1 MTTASEVRLNDII
14 ESTAAAVEV
23 DVANGQFVFV
33 AQATAG
39 DGVASTV
46 TAGRHRIEVDEP
58 PLLGGSDTA
67 ANPVQYYLA
76 SLLSCQVV
84 SYRFWADRLGIAFDQ
99 LSFAAEGDLDIRGF
113 FGLDG
118 DVRPGFSEI
127 RVTATIS
134 GPETAE
140 RYAELRRVVDQ
151 HCPVLDLT
159 ARPTPVQTNLI
170 VA

>member
-58 PLLGGSDTA
+58 PLLGGSDA
-67 ANPVQYYLA
+67 APTR
-76 SLLSCQVV
+76 SSTT
-84 SYRFWADRLGIAFDQ
+84 W
-99 LSFAAEGDLDIRGF
+99 
-113 FGLDG
+113 
-118 DVRPGFSEI
+118 
-127 RVTATIS
+127 
-134 GPETAE
+134 
-140 RYAELRRVVDQ
+140 RRC
-151 HCPVLDLT
+151 CP
-159 ARPTPVQTNLI
+159 ARW
-170 VA
+170 